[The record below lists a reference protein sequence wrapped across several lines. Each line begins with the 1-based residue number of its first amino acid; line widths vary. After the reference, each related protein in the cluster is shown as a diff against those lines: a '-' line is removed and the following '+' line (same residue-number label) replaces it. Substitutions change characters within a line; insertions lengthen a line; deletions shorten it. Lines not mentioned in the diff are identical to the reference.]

1 MSSGECQRV
10 DRSLFLNGNGFSS
23 GINKSHAK
31 RRQGRSTLM
40 VVGLGAGLLATALNG
55 AAQEAPKAPNADPF
69 LPKLPVSIL
78 PYQIGKGKVAPM
90 AQAERIKRGI
100 VPQRGFVS
108 TGVNGGTLFSGNG
121 KMIEEMAG
129 NPLSDDLIFRHRR
142 ITQPWVKPFEAPK
155 IAGVLP
161 EVRKLILD
169 GQYRAGLDL
178 SLHAAT
184 ADGMPPGTMNHGPVI
199 PFTMHIEI
207 PRAGVPHDYLRS
219 VDFESGEIKVYWT
232 DDRGDWVRQSFVS
245 RPDNIA
251 VQYLTPPAGKTLDA
265 TISISTASPRR
276 GPGSGPSRGPSDL
289 SNGVRYEQE
298 FSEQRLLVIGH
309 FGPEFG
315 NIGFAG
321 VTRVV
326 VDGGS
331 VKMENGKLVIRGAQ
345 SAMLL
350 TRIEW
355 YKDYSRAQVDAMVAS
370 VDTLPVSYSAL
381 LENQRAI
388 QAPIIDR
395 VSMDFGGKSQ
405 FGMSS
410 EELLADQK
418 TRIGYSPALLEQYYD
433 MCRYWLLSEGVGE
446 LPSIAG
452 HLNVNVNLQIAPAA
466 MADMPEATETFT
478 SWIEALLPD
487 SRTNAKNI
495 FGTRGALFATHPD
508 EQTGVLY
515 HFAYN
520 WPHHYWISAGGWAYS
535 PIWDYYLTTGDK
547 VFLRD
552 HIVPGLKELALFY
565 EDFLTETDKDGNYIF
580 VPSYS
585 PENWPAN
592 SDSAPTV
599 INAVM
604 DISVCKEVLTHLIQ
618 ASETLGTDADQV
630 PKWKAMLAKM
640 PPYLTD
646 TDGALKEWAW
656 PTLEENQDHRHASH
670 LYGVWPSD
678 EIDPDRTPQLA
689 KAAWLADRK
698 RAQGNASGHGI
709 SHRALAAARL
719 KDDYLVNMELK
730 QFFEQGYVGPTLRG
744 SHNPY
749 TAPMPDQQGSI
760 PTIMMEMLL
769 YTRPGVIE
777 LLPALPPTL
786 TTGSVKGLLA
796 RTAARVDN
804 LTWNMDART
813 VDVTITSRVDQ
824 DITLI
829 LRHGIKSI
837 SAPAGVLAAKP
848 APDADRCLLHLTQ
861 DKPVTLHLKM
871 GSHKPSDWILNV
883 PTLAAADEEAAQ

>member
-1 MSSGECQRV
+1 MERDGLN
-10 DRSLFLNGNGFSS
+10 RSVETRRS
-23 GINKSHAK
+23 K
-31 RRQGRSTLM
+31 RCAAFARAIAG
-40 VVGLGAGLLATALNG
+40 VVAALLLAGWNCN
-55 AAQEAPKAPNADPF
+55 AQQGPKLPAQDSF
-69 LPKLPVSIL
+69 LPKAPVSIL
-78 PYQIGKGKVAPM
+78 PYQIRKGKPAPM
-90 AQAERIKRGI
+90 PLAERVKRGV
-100 VPQRGFVS
+100 VPRRGFVS
-108 TGVNGGTLFSGNG
+108 TGINGGTLFSGNG
-121 KMIEEMAG
+121 KMIVEMEG
-129 NPLSDDLIFRHRR
+129 NPLSDNLVFRERR
-142 ITQPWVKPFEAPK
+142 LTQPWSQPFEAPK
-155 IAGVLP
+155 IADVLP
-161 EVRKLILD
+161 EVRRLILD
-169 GQYRAGLDL
+169 GQYRAGLEL
-178 SLHAAT
+178 SLQAAT
-184 ADGMPPGTMNHGPVI
+184 ADGMPPGTMNHGPII
-199 PFTMHIEI
+199 PFTMRIEI
-207 PRAGVPHDYLRS
+207 PPAGAPRQYLRS

-232 DDRGDWVRQSFVS
+232 DERGDWVRQSFVS

-251 VQYLTPPAGKTLDA
+251 VQYLTPPAGRLLDT
-265 TISISTASPRR
+265 TISLSTASPRR
-276 GPGSGPSRGPSDL
+276 GPAEGPSRGQGEL
-289 SNGVRYEQE
+289 NNGVRYEQE
-298 FSEQRLLVIGH
+298 SSAQRLLVIGH

-331 VKMENGKLVIRGAQ
+331 VKMEEGKLVIRGAK
-345 SAMLL
+345 SALLL

-370 VDTLPVSYSAL
+370 VETLPASYADL
-381 LENQRAI
+381 LEKHRAA
-388 QAPIIDR
+388 QAPVIDR

-405 FGMSS
+405 YGMSS

-433 MCRYWLLSEGVGE
+433 MCRYWLLAEGVGE

-478 SWIEALLPD
+478 SWIESLLPD

-495 FGTRGALFATHPD
+495 FGMRGALFATHPD

-535 PIWDYYLTTGDK
+535 PIWDYYLTTGDTN
-547 VFLRD
+547 FLRE

-565 EDFLTETDKDGNYIF
+565 EDFLTQTDKDGNYIF

-604 DISVCKEVLTHLIQ
+604 DISVCKEVLTHLIE
-618 ASETLGTDADQV
+618 ASETLGTDLDQV

-670 LYGVWPSD
+670 LYGIWPSD
-678 EIDPDRTPQLA
+678 EVDPDRTPQLA

-719 KDDYLVNMELK
+719 KDNYLVNMELK

-749 TAPMPDQQGSI
+749 TSPMPDQQGSI

-786 TTGSVKGLLA
+786 TTGTVKGLLA
-796 RTAARVDN
+796 RTAARVDD
-804 LTWNMDART
+804 LTWNTEART
-813 VDVTITSRVDQ
+813 VDVTITSRVNQ
-824 DITLI
+824 DVTLI
-829 LRHGIKSI
+829 LRHGIRAI
-837 SAPAGVLAAKP
+837 DAPAGVLAARP
-848 APDADRCLLHLTQ
+848 AADADRCLLHLSQ
-861 DKPVTLHLKM
+861 GKPVSLHLKM
-871 GSHKPSDWILNV
+871 GSHKPSDWVLNV
-883 PTLAAADEEAAQ
+883 PPLASADKEVAQ